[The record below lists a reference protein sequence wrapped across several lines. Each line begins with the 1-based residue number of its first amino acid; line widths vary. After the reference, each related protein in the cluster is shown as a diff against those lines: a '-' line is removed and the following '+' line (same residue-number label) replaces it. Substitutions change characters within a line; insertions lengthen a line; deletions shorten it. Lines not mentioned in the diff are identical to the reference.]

1 MAQRYKHLFKR
12 QSYIIYCE
20 LILTMKSDWVH
31 MSKWKSL
38 YGCLITLGNEGFDFH
53 YVFGDTQKYWNTI
66 AGVNGNVV
74 WVVFELH

>member
-1 MAQRYKHLFKR
+1 
-12 QSYIIYCE
+12 
-20 LILTMKSDWVH
+20 
-31 MSKWKSL
+31 MSKWKPL

-53 YVFGDTQKYWNTI
+53 YVFGDTQKYWDTI